1 MLRFERHVQVLERRL
16 PKGMDHPKGAK
27 SVPAPFVQVKLL
39 RLLRLLARGD
49 ETASK
54 QAVPVVAECLRS
66 ADNGTNIGHAII
78 AEAVKTV
85 AVLPLTSGLLQPA
98 ADAVARFLRAKSNNL
113 KYVGIDAL
121 CDVVAVSPNVA
132 VQHQWAVIECLEDAD
147 ETLRRKTL
155 DLLFAMCGP
164 HNVEVIAGR
173 MLGYIRSGGGDEA
186 SIELTCSRVASLA
199 ERFAP
204 SNEWFIT
211 TMNAV
216 FELGG
221 ALVKADLAQDLIRL
235 IAEGARVEGPGAAEA
250 DAALRGSAC
259 TAYWDLLHRPKVPA
273 QLLCIALWVLG
284 EYGATSGVAQSTEE
298 LQDRIAAAVESF
310 AGTHSDGVTAVQRYA
325 LTALAKIVAQHGGPL
340 SRNAAALATQ
350 ASRSR
355 VTDLAQRAAELSALV
370 SAPRSLAAVAVPF
383 DSSAKE
389 VPVVDPDLHFLD
401 GYVAQALARGA
412 SPYQPPEVRTTLANP
427 VSPAEAAA
435 SAAMATRRR
444 DMPAGNSGA
453 ALAGA
458 QTPVSPARGDD
469 MDIFGLGVM
478 SGASSSSAAAAA
490 AAMAMS
496 AAPSTPQAAPREE
509 EREVTLNVSGPR
521 KWGPHVTRA
530 ANPAPAAASPG
541 AVIGSGNDLDA
552 FDAFTGGLGS
562 GSQTPVPQQPQQR
575 VAAPATPQA
584 SSTPHVVPA
593 AREPQID
600 PAKAKLAAALFSGG
614 SGGGGGPSL
623 LGGAAGPSNGAA
635 TVSSPAPAFAARNA
649 RQQQPAQQQKPAA
662 SQSVDLL
669 GQLSS
674 PTPPAPKPFVAAS
687 QDLLNELAGP
697 APPPM
702 LGSMVPPFMP
712 SPVGMQQFRAPVP
725 AVATAQPSTPDPF
738 ASLAPVVSMPGASAA
753 AQQPMMQRS
762 QPAAMMPPQSPLVG
776 AYQSP
781 VPGVRHGTALDTR
794 VLDQLLA
801 GAPPP
806 TTPLPA
812 VFGAQTPQAA
822 AAKPRT
828 PDPFSNL
835 LS

>member
-1 MLRFERHVQVLERRL
+1 
-16 PKGMDHPKGAK
+16 
-27 SVPAPFVQVKLL
+27 
-39 RLLRLLARGD
+39 
-49 ETASK
+49 
-54 QAVPVVAECLRS
+54 
-66 ADNGTNIGHAII
+66 
-78 AEAVKTV
+78 
-85 AVLPLTSGLLQPA
+85 
-98 ADAVARFLRAKSNNL
+98 
-113 KYVGIDAL
+113 
-121 CDVVAVSPNVA
+121 
-132 VQHQWAVIECLEDAD
+132 
-147 ETLRRKTL
+147 
-155 DLLFAMCGP
+155 
-164 HNVEVIAGR
+164 
-173 MLGYIRSGGGDEA
+173 
-186 SIELTCSRVASLA
+186 
-199 ERFAP
+199 
-204 SNEWFIT
+204 
-211 TMNAV
+211 
-216 FELGG
+216 
-221 ALVKADLAQDLIRL
+221 
-235 IAEGARVEGPGAAEA
+235 
-250 DAALRGSAC
+250 
-259 TAYWDLLHRPKVPA
+259 
-273 QLLCIALWVLG
+273 
-284 EYGATSGVAQSTEE
+284 
-298 LQDRIAAAVESF
+298 
-310 AGTHSDGVTAVQRYA
+310 
-325 LTALAKIVAQHGGPL
+325 
-340 SRNAAALATQ
+340 
-350 ASRSR
+350 
-355 VTDLAQRAAELSALV
+355 
-370 SAPRSLAAVAVPF
+370 
-383 DSSAKE
+383 
-389 VPVVDPDLHFLD
+389 
-401 GYVAQALARGA
+401 
-412 SPYQPPEVRTTLANP
+412 
-427 VSPAEAAA
+427 
-435 SAAMATRRR
+435 
-444 DMPAGNSGA
+444 
-453 ALAGA
+453 
-458 QTPVSPARGDD
+458 
-469 MDIFGLGVM
+469 
-478 SGASSSSAAAAA
+478 
-490 AAMAMS
+490 
-496 AAPSTPQAAPREE
+496 
-509 EREVTLNVSGPR
+509 VTLNVSGPR

-614 SGGGGGPSL
+614 SGGGGRPSL